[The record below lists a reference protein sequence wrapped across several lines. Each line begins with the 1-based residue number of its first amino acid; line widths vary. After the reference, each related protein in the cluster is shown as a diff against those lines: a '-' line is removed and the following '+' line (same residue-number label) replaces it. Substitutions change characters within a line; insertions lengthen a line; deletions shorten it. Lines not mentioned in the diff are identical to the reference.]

1 MVKAQMIECL
11 PNVHKA
17 WNTFVIPALEVGDRR
32 IILDYTVIQ
41 GQPGILS
48 KNLIINKKD
57 THLGRI
63 GNRVYS
69 GSHRHTWNFLECAR
83 ILLKT

>member
-1 MVKAQMIECL
+1 MIRTQMTECL

-32 IILDYTVIQ
+32 IIFDFTVIQ

-48 KNLIINKKD
+48 KNLITKKIP
-57 THLGRI
+57 TWVGLGI
-63 GNRVYS
+63 EYTV
-69 GSHRHTWNFLECAR
+69 SHIDIPGIF
-83 ILLKT
+83 